1 MLYKLTQNADRVD
14 VLKGLGLVLPFSS
27 YKPDID
33 KALNFD
39 KFTVSN
45 MDIPF
50 KLKLSSSGSNIKKN
64 VKIRPVK

>member
-1 MLYKLTQNADRVD
+1 M
-14 VLKGLGLVLPFSS
+14 VLPFSS